1 MPKRVLVVV
10 VAAAVILAIN
20 LAGVAD
26 SGGFRGDGYR
36 HHRGNIPIDWKVSGT
51 LAYVQ
56 LAPLPDPSMIIPGI
70 MIQADLKGAPGK
82 AHFTVISLGNLPEM
96 NLAACGGGPGQTFLH
111 NDMVINFED
120 LSMIFARLVDGYAC
134 FQEDGSVAAYADME
148 IYDGRGKYEG
158 AGGWIH
164 GEFSGG
170 IVGTSGALSAETG
183 TIEGEIVW
191 ESSVPQ

>member
-1 MPKRVLVVV
+1 MPKRVLIVV
-10 VAAAVILAIN
+10 VAAAAILATN

-26 SGGFRGDGYR
+26 SGGFRGHGDR
-36 HHRGNIPIDWKVSGT
+36 HHRRNIPIDWKVSGT

-56 LAPLPDPSMIIPGI
+56 LAPLPAPSTIVPGV

-82 AHFTVISLGNLPEM
+82 AHFLVITIGNVPEDSLT
-96 NLAACGGGPGQTFLH
+96 ACGGGPGQTFQH

-120 LSMIFARLVDGYAC
+120 LSMIFARLVNGYAC
-134 FQEDGSVAAYADME
+134 FQVDGSVAAYADME

-164 GEFSGG
+164 GEFNGG
-170 IVGTSGALSAETG
+170 NVGTSGALSAETG
-183 TIEGEIVW
+183 TIIGEI
-191 ESSVPQ
+191 ER

>member
-1 MPKRVLVVV
+1 MSRKFLIVV
-10 VAAAVILAIN
+10 VAAAAILAFN

-26 SGGFRGDGYR
+26 SGGIRGDGYR
-36 HHRGNIPIDWKVSGT
+36 HHRRNIPIDWKVSGT

-56 LAPLPDPSMIIPGI
+56 LAPLPDPSIIIPGI

-82 AHFTVISLGNLPEM
+82 AHFLVMTVGNVPE
-96 NLAACGGGPGQTFLH
+96 NSLAACGGGPGQTFLH

-120 LSMIFARLVDGYAC
+120 LSMLFAKLVDGYAC
-134 FQEDGSVAAYADME
+134 FQLDGSVDAYADME

-164 GEFSGG
+164 GEFNGA